1 MWKRRLFSIAQRVRS
16 MKKRLDLMRYLIQKH
31 RKSYEKHLEDALLG
45 IEAISNSRIYGWEN
59 EIVYSMEINQEL
71 SETSREFLKNPTYG
85 DGGMAAAVRMACM
98 RDI

>member
-1 MWKRRLFSIAQRVRS
+1 

-45 IEAISNSRIYGWEN
+45 IEEISNSRLYGWEN
-59 EIVYSMEINQEL
+59 EIVHSMEINQEL
-71 SETSREFLKNPTYG
+71 SETSREFLKHPTYG